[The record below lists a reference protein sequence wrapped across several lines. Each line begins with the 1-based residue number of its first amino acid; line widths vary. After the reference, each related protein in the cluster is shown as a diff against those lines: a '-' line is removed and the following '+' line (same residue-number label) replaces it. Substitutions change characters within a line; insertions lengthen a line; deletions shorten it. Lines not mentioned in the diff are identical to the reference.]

1 MVHSDKLREDFAR
14 RLAQASKN
22 IGLDDHGRGA
32 AIARALG
39 VTSKATSKWFNAE
52 SMPRPDK
59 MAELAKYL
67 RVDLA
72 WLQLGIGEEKNSN
85 QLVAGRE
92 AGHKYEYPLFS
103 ASSAAEDEK
112 ANDDLTNND
121 SIKWISSTIQ
131 ASPRGFWMVVKN
143 DSMVVNN
150 AKPSF
155 PEGMLILV
163 DPNEEVIPGDFCVA
177 KFDGDTE
184 VTFRKLIS
192 EAGEKLLKPLNP
204 AYSIKP
210 FNENCQIIGK
220 VINAIW
226 EL

>member
-1 MVHSDKLREDFAR
+1 MVHSDKLREDFAH

-39 VTSKATSKWFNAE
+39 ITSKATSKWFNAE

-72 WLQLGIGEEKNSN
+72 WLQLGIGDEIKNN

-92 AGHKYEYPLFS
+92 AGYKYEYPLFS
-103 ASSAAEDEK
+103 TSCAADSDQ
-112 ANDDLTNND
+112 AGGLTFDDST
-121 SIKWISSTIQ
+121 KWISSTIQ
-131 ASPRGFWMVVKN
+131 ASSRGFWIMVKN
-143 DSMVVNN
+143 DSMVANN
-150 AKPSF
+150 ARPSF

-163 DPNEEVIPGDFCVA
+163 DPNEDVNPGDFCVA

-184 VTFRKLIS
+184 VTFRKLIN

-204 AYSIKP
+204 AYGIKP
-210 FNENCQIIGK
+210 FNEHCQIIGK
-220 VINAIW
+220 VIHAIW

>member
-1 MVHSDKLREDFAR
+1 MVHSDKLREDFAH
-14 RLAQASKN
+14 RLAQACKN

-39 VTSKATSKWFNAE
+39 ITSKATSKWFNAE

-72 WLQLGIGEEKNSN
+72 WLQLGIGDDLKKN

-92 AGHKYEYPLFS
+92 AGFKYEYPLLSTF
-103 ASSAAEDEK
+103 SAAE
-112 ANDDLTNND
+112 NDQAGDLTADD
-121 SIKWISSTIQ
+121 STTWISSTIQ
-131 ASPRGFWMVVKN
+131 ASQHSFWMTVKN
-143 DSMVVNN
+143 DSMVANN

-163 DPNEEVIPGDFCVA
+163 DPGEDVNPGDFCVA

-192 EAGEKLLKPLNP
+192 EAGEKLLKPLNS
-204 AYSIKP
+204 AYAIKP
-210 FNENCQIIGK
+210 FNDQCQIIGK
-220 VINAIW
+220 VIHAIW